1 MEKRIKIFIFYWPRQ
16 LRNINYSEH
25 THSQSYKTKQKRNK
39 TKQIARMQK
48 YEEEKEEI

>member
-1 MEKRIKIFIFYWPRQ
+1 LTQTIEKHKLQRAHIHT
-16 LRNINYSEH
+16 H
-25 THSQSYKTKQKRNK
+25 THSQPYKTKQKRNK

>member
-1 MEKRIKIFIFYWPRQ
+1 MTQTIEKHKLQRAHIHT
-16 LRNINYSEH
+16 H
-25 THSQSYKTKQKRNK
+25 THSQPYKTKQKRNK